1 MTPSQARAFL
11 AVASKH
17 SFSEAARSLGVS
29 QPTVTTQIKGIE
41 RRYEV
46 ELFYRSGRGTALT
59 PVGLAL
65 LPFIRRM
72 FESFDEAKTYLH
84 EIQGMHRGHLRI
96 GSYGPYDVTKLV
108 ALYNSR
114 FPAVSITV
122 DILNSQSL
130 AEKLLKYDL
139 DIAVLGRMKPQPE
152 FHALPFKS
160 PRLVAIAPRNSR
172 WISRQSISV
181 AELAKEKIICRE
193 QGSAPRA
200 AHDRLFA
207 KSKIP
212 PSQIIQ
218 FATREGVVSAVVE
231 GIGIGTIFDEGILP
245 HERIVKLEIVGP
257 PIRSHVDI
265 VCLADRRSNKLISSF
280 LGIARELLKQST

>member
-11 AVASKH
+11 AVAGKH
-17 SFSEAARSLGVS
+17 SFSEAARSLGIS
-29 QPTVTTQIKGIE
+29 QPTVTTQIKDIE

-46 ELFYRSGRGTALT
+46 ELFYRSGRGAALT

-72 FESFDEAKTYLH
+72 FESFDEGKTYLN
-84 EIQGMHRGHLRI
+84 EIQGGHRGHLRI

-108 ALYNSR
+108 ALYKAR

-130 AEKLLKYDL
+130 AEKLLKYEL

-160 PRLVAIAPRNSR
+160 PRLVAIAPRNAR
-172 WISRQSISV
+172 WVGRQSVSV
-181 AELAKEKIICRE
+181 TELAKEIIICRE

-212 PSQIIQ
+212 PNQIIQ
-218 FATREGVVSAVVE
+218 FATREGVVSAVAE
-231 GIGIGTIFDEGILP
+231 GIGVGTIFDEGILP
-245 HERIVKLEIVGP
+245 HERIVKIKITGP
-257 PIRSHVDI
+257 PIRAHVDI
-265 VCLADRRSNKLISSF
+265 VCLADRRTNKLIFSF
-280 LGIARELLKQST
+280 IAIARELLKQST

>member
-11 AVASKH
+11 AVAGKH
-17 SFSEAARSLGVS
+17 SFSEAARSLGIS
-29 QPTVTTQIKGIE
+29 QPTVTTQIKDIE

-46 ELFYRSGRGTALT
+46 ELFYRSGRGAALT
-59 PVGLAL
+59 PVGSAL

-72 FESFDEAKTYLH
+72 FESFDEAKTYLN
-84 EIQGMHRGHLRI
+84 EIQGVHRGHLRI

-139 DIAVLGRMKPQPE
+139 DIAVLGRMRPQPE

-160 PRLVAIAPRNSR
+160 PRLVAIAPRNPR
-172 WISRQSISV
+172 WIGRQSVSV
-181 AELAKEKIICRE
+181 AELAKEVIICRE

-212 PSQIIQ
+212 ANQIIQ
-218 FATREGVVSAVVE
+218 FATREGVVSAVAE

-245 HERIVKLEIVGP
+245 HERIVKLKIMGP

-265 VCLADRRSNKLISSF
+265 VCLADRRSNKLIFSF
-280 LGIARELLKQST
+280 LGIAQELLKQST